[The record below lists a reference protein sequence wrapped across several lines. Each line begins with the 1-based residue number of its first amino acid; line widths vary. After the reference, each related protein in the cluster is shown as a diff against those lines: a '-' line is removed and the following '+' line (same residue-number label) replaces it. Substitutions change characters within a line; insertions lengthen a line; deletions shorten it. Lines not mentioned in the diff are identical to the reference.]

1 MQNNWWIYIVLIG
14 LMAVMLILPMI
25 TNRKRSKDY
34 NNMLDSIR
42 VGDTIRTIGGII
54 GRITKINEK
63 DGYKTII
70 IETGAKN
77 AKTTMEL
84 DFASIYSVVNQS
96 KAAEPK
102 KEENKEASQNAE
114 AKVEEKVED
123 KAAEAEKVETTAAKE
138 EPKTK
143 KKTTKAKKSK

>member
-84 DFASIYSVVNQS
+84 DFASIYSVINQS
-96 KAAEPK
+96 TKPAAPAKA
-102 KEENKEASQNAE
+102 EEIKTEGT
-114 AKVEEKVED
+114 KTEEKT
-123 KAAEAEKVETTAAKE
+123 AETTENVAEEVKTEEVKKE

-143 KKTTKAKKSK
+143 KKATKAKKSK